1 MLLLACHRNNT
12 CITYQGLEW
21 CTEGSAE
28 IFEANGML
36 KIEDKKDG
44 LFFAADIRFDELD
57 EAGIVRKEREI
68 ESNLERYKLTE
79 YWKGGLAFYDF
90 STMEPPLSD
99 LSQSEIISGDIIAM
113 KSNGAFTIEYRGVNK
128 NKVKRFL
135 DLLME

>member
-1 MLLLACHRNNT
+1 VLCFLKVERISTIPLIRRIEFRVSSYFA
-12 CITYQGLEW
+12 YDQK
-21 CTEGSAE
+21 A
-28 IFEANGML
+28 IF
-36 KIEDKKDG
+36 I
-44 LFFAADIRFDELD
+44 ADIRFDELD